1 MFVCTYL
8 CCDEIVIIVILCYVN
23 TTLVIEEEIQRLV
36 NVLQVVAVAA
46 IPPAVEVE
54 EVVVEA

>member
-23 TTLVIEEEIQRLV
+23 TTLVIEKEIQRLV

-54 EVVVEA
+54 EVVVVA